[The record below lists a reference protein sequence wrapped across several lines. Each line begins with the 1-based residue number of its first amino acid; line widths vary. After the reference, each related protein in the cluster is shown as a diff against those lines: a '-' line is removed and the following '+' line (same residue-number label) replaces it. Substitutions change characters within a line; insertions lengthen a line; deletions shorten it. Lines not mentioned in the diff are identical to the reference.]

1 MSNIVCETCSSNN
14 HLCAP
19 SPHPK
24 QLWEEQWFRLMRRL
38 SSEVTARAR
47 KLRKEAAR
55 VRSNQTLSNAEKERI
70 VVEQCSA
77 LMRPP
82 LRLVEKAAL
91 DTFGPIHDSQ
101 AGGGTRRYSNH
112 ERKFIRKFKPIIARA
127 VKDFKVW

>member
-1 MSNIVCETCSSNN
+1 MGNICTIIIFQFV
-14 HLCAP
+14 LLP
-19 SPHPK
+19 Q

-38 SSEVTARAR
+38 SSEVNARAR

-55 VRSNQTLSNAEKERI
+55 VRCNQTLSNSEKERI

-91 DTFGPIHDSQ
+91 DTFGSITDTQS
-101 AGGGTRRYSNH
+101 GGTRRFSNH

-127 VKDFKVW
+127 VRDFKVQ

>member
-1 MSNIVCETCSSNN
+1 M
-14 HLCAP
+14 
-19 SPHPK
+19 
-24 QLWEEQWFRLMRRL
+24 
-38 SSEVTARAR
+38 
-47 KLRKEAAR
+47 
-55 VRSNQTLSNAEKERI
+55 RSNQTLSNTEKERI

-91 DTFGPIHDSQ
+91 DTFGPIHDAQ
-101 AGGGTRRYSNH
+101 ADGARQYSNH